1 MARAVVKESHFQSL
15 LDTRCEGRSR
25 AGWLCLAAWYGKMGW
40 ASRMS
45 PAGIWTRKRGRCPAE
60 EGNAGKASHGP
71 LVAPWL
77 CPQAERRGVGSSGT
91 RGKTCCE
98 AWGDAESFQL
108 PEPVLVPG
116 GPGPPRAFLG
126 FPGTPCPSSADMSG
140 QAQ

>member
-45 PAGIWTRKRGRCPAE
+45 PQVSGPGRE
-60 EGNAGKASHGP
+60 
-71 LVAPWL
+71 
-77 CPQAERRGVGSSGT
+77 
-91 RGKTCCE
+91 
-98 AWGDAESFQL
+98 GDAPRRRAMQEERHMGPSWHHGCVLRPRGEEWAAQAPGGRRAVRPGGMRSFQL

-126 FPGTPCPSSADMSG
+126 FPGTPCPSWADMSG